1 MSPSGSSD
9 IVTLKDLHPRAD
21 KENVIHYCS
30 VSSQKEDDPGSK
42 SNQIKRILM
51 GAQLQSR
58 NNSKK
63 FLENAPKNEPN
74 SSTINPATM
83 FGPNPHN
90 NKKPTFAYNI
100 SNAQHKNM
108 RTSSQT
114 SINSEKTQQQLQRNK
129 NNNNNQEKIIENVAS
144 NDYNLLVKLKEYIE
158 ELKANE

>member
-1 MSPSGSSD
+1 
-9 IVTLKDLHPRAD
+9 
-21 KENVIHYCS
+21 
-30 VSSQKEDDPGSK
+30 
-42 SNQIKRILM
+42 M

-158 ELKANE
+158 ELKANEQKMKKNEEEMKKKQKMLKSQMEQLSRENTLLQDKIEVLVIREQ